1 MHICDARVRR
11 AAAPLLLIG
20 LLIAML
26 PLRSDP
32 LPVVS
37 GAAATLI
44 PLSLGF
50 SPSALYPVADGIPV
64 YTVGDT
70 IWSISGY
77 NYSVPLSVTSPKAG
91 PSATAGIV
99 AKTLL
104 GQNAITSLYTFTAN
118 DTDGVWNV
126 TLTTTQGV
134 VVISVHFV
142 NLAAHP
148 VSLGPLAYSLDAGTL
163 SISTTAKLGDSYDQE
178 VCAAGNATRA
188 GVSLSL
194 PTAMNEV
201 GNITLTPGTPLGVV
215 AIGNVTE
222 PFSFWIE
229 LYHTYALDIMNTS
242 KLEAEDLMAADS
254 QPLAFNKSGTANT
267 TLAWNMPV
275 LEGQYE
281 MRAYFRNSTSLDV
294 VDSSILI
301 VNESSWVSLTNDCV
315 PQPVKSSDISYP
327 ASLTNGESN
336 WPATFYLMYQT
347 FGVEGVAS
355 YPVMANL
362 SSVDFTFPPWRE
374 PSLNVNVNGS
384 TSAGVLETSQE
395 GSTLF
400 VLSSQYPTK
409 VSYTLDVNG
418 ENDLANGT
426 ATLVKSYSTLTEP
439 VSLALLTV
447 QVLSN
452 RNLPTVLDVTGPLG
466 VNISS
471 SAVGVNQ
478 TVSFF
483 LPTGTYTVT
492 GLQAN
497 ESQSAQT
504 SVKAGLADS
513 LTLSFQTVATPASG
527 SSYATF
533 EIILVATAVV
543 AAVTIVAV
551 RVLRVR
557 RSRSLRARMANL
569 SKSAKA
575 SKSP

>member
-1 MHICDARVRR
+1 MRICAARVRR

-20 LLIAML
+20 LLIATL

-32 LPVVS
+32 LLSVAS
-37 GAAATLI
+37 GAAAPI
-44 PLSLGF
+44 PLVSLGF
-50 SPSALYPVADGIPV
+50 SPSTLYPVADGTPV

-70 IWSISGY
+70 IWASSGY
-77 NYSVPLSVTSPKAG
+77 NYSVQLSVTSPKAG
-91 PSATAGIV
+91 SSATAGVV
-99 AKTLL
+99 ANTLL
-104 GQNAITSLYTFTAN
+104 GQDAVTALYTFTAN
-118 DTDGVWNV
+118 DADGVWNV

-134 VVISVHFV
+134 VVVIPVHFV

-148 VSLGPLAYSLDAGTL
+148 VSLGPLAYSLDAGNL
-163 SISTTAKLGDSYDQE
+163 SISTTANLGDSYDQE

-194 PTAMNEV
+194 PTAMDEL
-201 GNITLTPGTPLGVV
+201 GNIRLTPGTPLRVA
-215 AIGNVTE
+215 AIGDVTE

-229 LYHTYALDIMNTS
+229 LYHPYALDVMNTS
-242 KLEAEDLMAADS
+242 NLEAENLLAADS
-254 QPLAFNKSGTANT
+254 QPLAFDTSGTANV

-301 VNESSWVSLTNDCV
+301 LNESSWVSLTDDCV
-315 PQPVKSSDISYP
+315 PQAVKSSHISYS

-362 SSVDFTFPPWRE
+362 SSVDFTFPPWKE

-384 TSAGVLETSQE
+384 TSTGVLETSQE

-400 VLSSQYPTK
+400 VLSSQYPAK
-409 VSYTLDVNG
+409 VAYTLDVNG
-418 ENDLANGT
+418 EDDLANGT
-426 ATLVKSYSTLTEP
+426 AILVKSHPTLTEP

-452 RNLPTVLDVTGPLG
+452 RNLPTILDVTGPPG
-466 VNISS
+466 VNIISS

-478 TVSFF
+478 TASFF

-492 GLQAN
+492 GSQAN

-513 LTLSFQTVATPASG
+513 LTLTFKTVVATPAPEK
-527 SSYATF
+527 SSYVTF
-533 EIILVATAVV
+533 EIVLVATAVV
-543 AAVTIVAV
+543 AAVMIVAV
-551 RVLRVR
+551 RVLRVL

-569 SKSAKA
+569 
-575 SKSP
+575 

>member
-1 MHICDARVRR
+1 MRICAARVRRR

-20 LLIAML
+20 LLIATL

-32 LPVVS
+32 LLSVAS
-37 GAAATLI
+37 GAATPTPL
-44 PLSLGF
+44 LSLGF
-50 SPSALYPVADGIPV
+50 SPSALYPVTDGTPV

-70 IWSISGY
+70 IWASSGY
-77 NYSVPLSVTSPKAG
+77 NYSVQLSVTSPKSG
-91 PSATAGIV
+91 SSATAGVV
-99 AKTLL
+99 ANTLL
-104 GQNAITSLYTFTAN
+104 GQDAVTALYTFTAN

-134 VVISVHFV
+134 LVIPVHFV

-163 SISTTAKLGDSYDQE
+163 SISTTADLGDSYDQE

-194 PTAMNEV
+194 PTAMDEV
-201 GNITLTPGTPLGVV
+201 GNLTLTPGTPLRVA

-229 LYHTYALDIMNTS
+229 LYHPYALDVMNTS
-242 KLEAEDLMAADS
+242 NLEAENLLAADS
-254 QPLAFNKSGTANT
+254 QPLAFNTSGTANV

-275 LEGQYE
+275 LQGQYE

-301 VNESSWVSLTNDCV
+301 LNESSWVSLTDDCA
-315 PQPVKSSDISYP
+315 PQAVQSSHISYS

-355 YPVMANL
+355 YPVMANI

-374 PSLNVNVNGS
+374 PSLSVNVNGS

-400 VLSSQYPTK
+400 VLSSRYPAK
-409 VSYTLDVNG
+409 VAYTLDVNG
-418 ENDLANGT
+418 EDDLANGT
-426 ATLVKSYSTLTEP
+426 AILVKSHPTLTEP

-452 RNLPTVLDVTGPLG
+452 RNLPTILDVTGPPG

-478 TVSFF
+478 TASFF

-492 GLQAN
+492 GSQAN

-513 LTLSFQTVATPASG
+513 LTLTFKTVVATPAPEK
-527 SSYATF
+527 SSYVTF
-533 EIILVATAVV
+533 EIVLVATAVV
-543 AAVTIVAV
+543 AAVMIVAV
-551 RVLRVR
+551 RVLRVL

-569 SKSAKA
+569 
-575 SKSP
+575 

>member
-1 MHICDARVRR
+1 MRICAARVRR

-20 LLIAML
+20 LLIATL
-26 PLRSDP
+26 PLRSDS
-32 LPVVS
+32 LLFSVAS
-37 GAAATLI
+37 GAAAPPVPL
-44 PLSLGF
+44 LSLGF
-50 SPSALYPVADGIPV
+50 SPSALYPVADGTPV
-64 YTVGDT
+64 YTVGDA
-70 IWSISGY
+70 IWASSGY
-77 NYSVPLSVTSPKAG
+77 NYSVLLSVTSPRAG
-91 PSATAGIV
+91 SSATAAGSIV
-99 AKTLL
+99 AETLL
-104 GQNAITSLYTFTAN
+104 GQNTVTALYTFTAN
-118 DTDGVWNV
+118 DADGVWNV

-134 VVISVHFV
+134 VVAVIPVHFV

-163 SISTTAKLGDSYDQE
+163 SISTTADLGDSYDQE

-194 PTAMNEV
+194 PTAMDEV
-201 GNITLTPGTPLGVV
+201 GNITLTPGTPLGVA

-229 LYHTYALDIMNTS
+229 LYHPYALDIMNTS
-242 KLEAEDLMAADS
+242 NLEAENLLAADS
-254 QPLAFNKSGTANT
+254 QPLAFDKSGTANA

-301 VNESSWVSLTNDCV
+301 LNESSWVSLTDDCA
-315 PQPVKSSDISYP
+315 PQAVKSSDISYS

-355 YPVMANL
+355 YPVRANL

-374 PSLNVNVNGS
+374 PSLNVDVNGS
-384 TSAGVLETSQE
+384 ASTGVLETSQE

-400 VLSSQYPTK
+400 VLSSQYPAK
-409 VSYTLDVNG
+409 VAYTLDVNG

-426 ATLVKSYSTLTEP
+426 VILVKSHSTLTEP

-452 RNLPTVLDVTGPLG
+452 RNLPTILDVTGPPG

-471 SAVGVNQ
+471 SAVGVNK
-478 TVSFF
+478 TASFF

-497 ESQSAQT
+497 ESQSAHT

-513 LTLSFQTVATPASG
+513 LTLTFKTVVAIPASEK
-527 SSYATF
+527 SSYVTF

-543 AAVTIVAV
+543 AAVMMVAV
-551 RVLRVR
+551 RVLRVL
-557 RSRSLRARMANL
+557 RSRSLKARVANL
-569 SKSAKA
+569 
-575 SKSP
+575 